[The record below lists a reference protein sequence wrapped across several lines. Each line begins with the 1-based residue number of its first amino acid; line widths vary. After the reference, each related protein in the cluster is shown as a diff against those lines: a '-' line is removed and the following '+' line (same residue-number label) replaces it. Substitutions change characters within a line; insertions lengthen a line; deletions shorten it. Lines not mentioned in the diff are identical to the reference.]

1 MRWLEVKT
9 QNAVIGK
16 ESVTQI
22 FVGKEEAEREDIIAE
37 IQELRNRKNKVV
49 VFVGG
54 QNELI
59 TSLKAMLQLVA
70 VEC

>member
-1 MRWLEVKT
+1 MKT

-54 QNELI
+54 QNELM

>member
-1 MRWLEVKT
+1 MKT
-9 QNAVIGK
+9 QNVVIGK

-54 QNELI
+54 QNELM